1 MEHALIVFRPDG
13 TPSSCG
19 RGRSEGDTT
28 GPRGSVEGCVDQFRS
43 PPVKYEEIAEDVY
56 FGRDLT
62 PIGGRARRN
71 KISKLREYDLIDES
85 IEAPVS
91 LPVLNQR

>member
-1 MEHALIVFRPDG
+1 M
-13 TPSSCG
+13 
-19 RGRSEGDTT
+19 
-28 GPRGSVEGCVDQFRS
+28 EGCVDQFRS

-71 KISKLREYDLIDES
+71 KISKLREYDLIDYQGPPQNREYFVLDES
-85 IEAPVS
+85 IEAPVDD
-91 LPVLNQR
+91 LGLNQHLAE